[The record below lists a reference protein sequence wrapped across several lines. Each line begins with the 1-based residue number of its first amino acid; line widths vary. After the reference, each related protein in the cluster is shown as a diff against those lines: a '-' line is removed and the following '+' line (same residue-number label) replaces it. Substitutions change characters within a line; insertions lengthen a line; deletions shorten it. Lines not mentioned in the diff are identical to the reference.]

1 MSLLNLTPPVSNP
14 IRDNMVR
21 ILNQVVLDRIPPEQ
35 WQQVIHANPYVDCE
49 IGPEFMGFL
58 DIYWH
63 LSQLIPTH
71 WTLVDLGCS
80 YNAQAFLLQDYPAVH
95 AVDSFP
101 GLVPFRAANTTF
113 YPMTIDRFLR
123 DHAGSLDKDETFAI
137 CSYCPMWG
145 ERTTEHLRA
154 SFPNLF
160 VYYPHGHS
168 RDLLTIPSETSRDRP
183 GR

>member
-1 MSLLNLTPPVSNP
+1 MLLPNPTLTVSDP
-14 IRDNMVR
+14 IRDRMVR
-21 ILNQVVLDRIPPEQ
+21 ILNQVVLDRIPAAQ
-35 WQQVIHANPYVDCE
+35 WQEVLRANPYVDCE
-49 IGPEFMGFL
+49 IGPEFLGFL

-80 YNAQAFLLQDYPAVH
+80 YNAQAFLLQDYAAVH

-113 YPMTIDRFLR
+113 YPMTIEQFLR
-123 DHAGSLDKDETFAI
+123 DHARSFDKDHTFAI

-154 SFPNLF
+154 AFPNLF
-160 VYYPHGHS
+160 VYYPHTDTRVRSAGP
-168 RDLLTIPSETSRDRP
+168 DETTRDRP

>member
-1 MSLLNLTPPVSNP
+1 MLLPNLTLPVSDP
-14 IRDNMVR
+14 IRDSMIR
-21 ILNQVVLDRIPPEQ
+21 LLNQLVLDRIPPEQ
-35 WQQVIHANPYVDCE
+35 WKEVIHGNPYADCE

-58 DIYWH
+58 NIYWH

-80 YNAQAFLLQDYPAVH
+80 YNAQAFLLQDYRAVH
-95 AVDSFP
+95 SVDSFP
-101 GLVPFRAANTTF
+101 GLVPFRAPNTTF

-160 VYYPHGHS
+160 VYYPHGDH
-168 RDLLTIPSETSRDRP
+168 RRRPDCPTDTPRDRP